1 MAGRQGRVAR
11 GDTARS
17 AEGDDR
23 GEAKAATARR
33 SSSPADPQRPALR
46 PSVCS
51 SRGEI
56 LAAAAQR
63 SVDNGIGA
71 LLAAVV
77 LAGLGVLLAA
87 SPSPDLAFL
96 LQVAAT
102 GAFVGTIVVY

>member
-1 MAGRQGRVAR
+1 MP
-11 GDTARS
+11 
-17 AEGDDR
+17 
-23 GEAKAATARR
+23 AAHF
-33 SSSPADPQRPALR
+33 
-46 PSVCS
+46 

-102 GAFVGTIVVY
+102 GAFVGTIVVYSARRRGIRVVPWLVTTRWSIAGFVGGLLILLVRALFS